1 MNKVIKL
8 FRNQRMYEN
17 NLRMYSY
24 IVEPPFER
32 MCSGTSSNIDEIIGK
47 IRELKAKSYRV
58 YFPIEESHK
67 MEEYPLHPLDA
78 GQLLRQLKL

>member
-8 FRNQRMYEN
+8 FRTQVMYEN

-32 MCSGTSSNIDEIIGK
+32 MCSGTSCNVNEIIGK
-47 IRELKAKSYRV
+47 IRVLKTKGYRL
-58 YFPIEESHK
+58 YFPIEQSNK
-67 MEEYPLHPLDA
+67 REEYPLHPLDA
-78 GQLLRQLKL
+78 GQLLRELKL